1 MRALIF
7 LTASLG
13 STEPNFCTDAPTH
26 DSQSASAGRPSHGR
40 LQGAARFLDSE
51 AARIMPLRHAARCIR
66 FATARL
72 VLAIAHTA
80 ERVQA
85 LIPNSP
91 ALGVGDL
98 SRASGGPI
106 SPYSRSHQSG
116 RDADLAFYARDVSGA
131 PVAATDLHAYSD
143 KLVSNDGSLH
153 FDVER
158 NWQMVAGLLEDA
170 SIHVQWLFV
179 TPAIAHALVA
189 EGERVGAPSALLA
202 RATAVLHQPSDARP
216 HNDHMHVRILCEADE
231 RRLGCLD

>member
-1 MRALIF
+1 
-7 LTASLG
+7 
-13 STEPNFCTDAPTH
+13 
-26 DSQSASAGRPSHGR
+26 
-40 LQGAARFLDSE
+40 
-51 AARIMPLRHAARCIR
+51 MPLRHAARCIR

-72 VLAIAHTA
+72 ILAIAHTA
-80 ERVQA
+80 ARVQA

-98 SRASGGPI
+98 SRANGGSI
-106 SPYSRSHQSG
+106 APYSRSHQSG

-143 KLVSNDGSLH
+143 KLVSSDGSLH

-170 SIHVQWLFV
+170 NIHVQWLFV
-179 TPAIAHALVA
+179 TPAIASALVA
-189 EGERVGAPSALLA
+189 EGERVRAPPAVLA
-202 RATAVLHQPSDARP
+202 RATALLHQPSDARP